1 MARNEDR
8 DDIEALVEAVT
19 PLPPPAREDALKS
32 RSELPADLEEV
43 PAPEELTGRAAKTEE
58 DLASL
63 FGNEGEDHLKD
74 GFKGGSG
81 DEEERRET

>member
-1 MARNEDR
+1 MARNKDP

-19 PLPPPAREDALKS
+19 PLPPPAREEALKP
-32 RSELPADLEEV
+32 RPELPVDLEET

-58 DLASL
+58 DLSAL
-63 FGNEGEDHLKD
+63 FENKGDDHLTD

-81 DEEERRET
+81 DEGVAANP